1 MKSVKQKI
9 ESALAGGDN
18 NYAFLDSDEL
28 NTLVRMNRVGTFI
41 VNAGIDRFISK
52 NDDDGYYPSF
62 GSIVIDRKQAKDIAK
77 DFREWGVKN
86 DKPLFARVYISEHYD
101 KLTLML

>member
-28 NTLVRMNRVGTFI
+28 NTLVRNKRWLERLAVVTRI
-41 VNAGIDRFISK
+41 YSI
-52 NDDDGYYPSF
+52 
-62 GSIVIDRKQAKDIAK
+62 GSVVSTCRL
-77 DFREWGVKN
+77 RLLCV
-86 DKPLFARVYISEHYD
+86 
-101 KLTLML
+101 